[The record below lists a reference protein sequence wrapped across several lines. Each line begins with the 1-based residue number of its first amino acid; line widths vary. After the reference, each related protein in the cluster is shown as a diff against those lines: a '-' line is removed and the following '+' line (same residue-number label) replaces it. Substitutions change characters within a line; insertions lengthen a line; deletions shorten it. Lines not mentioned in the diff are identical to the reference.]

1 MSFLGLDVGGTKC
14 RYEWWPDGA
23 AAGGDAPTARA
34 GVDGD
39 DAVVAALDGAIRAAA
54 SDHGAPDAVVCCVAG
69 LGERARADEV
79 AAALGRRAGVPVRVV
94 GDVLAAAAAG
104 LRAGP
109 GLLLWSGTGSFAV
122 ARSAAGE
129 LFRSGGRGYAFGDEG
144 SGYDL
149 VRRAIVGVLR
159 AVDGRGRDTVL
170 TQSLTSAFAAPSPA
184 RLGAAAQGLTPAE
197 VAARLPVVVEAFEAG
212 DWLAADVLTHGLRQ
226 LVDLGEAAMR
236 QAGLKARDGLQ
247 VKLGGGVLSDDVL
260 RDGLLRLLQA
270 ALGEAVTV
278 DHLSAG
284 AAARGAAWLAAGWH
298 QGEEPQRGWVD
309 DVAL

>member
-1 MSFLGLDVGGTKC
+1 M
-14 RYEWWPDGA
+14 P
-23 AAGGDAPTARA
+23 
-34 GVDGD
+34 
-39 DAVVAALDGAIRAAA
+39 
-54 SDHGAPDAVVCCVAG
+54 
-69 LGERARADEV
+69 
-79 AAALGRRAGVPVRVV
+79 
-94 GDVLAAAAAG
+94 
-104 LRAGP
+104 
-109 GLLLWSGTGSFAV
+109 WSGTGSFAV
-122 ARSAAGE
+122 ARGEAGE
-129 LFRSGGRGYAFGDEG
+129 PPVGGRGYAFGGEG

-159 AVDGRGRDTVL
+159 AVDGRSRDGLDAIAHQRVRR
-170 TQSLTSAFAAPSPA
+170 AVAGA
-184 RLGAAAQGLTPAE
+184 LGAVAQGLTPAE

-284 AAARGAAWLAAGWH
+284 AAARGAGGLAAGWH